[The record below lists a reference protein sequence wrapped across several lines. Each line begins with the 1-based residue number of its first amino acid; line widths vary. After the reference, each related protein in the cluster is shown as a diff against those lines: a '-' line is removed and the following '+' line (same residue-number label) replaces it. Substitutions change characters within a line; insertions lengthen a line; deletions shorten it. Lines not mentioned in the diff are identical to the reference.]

1 MSLEDHVTPQS
12 LHHRARKCSRK
23 IDGDIAKEH
32 SHPECNP
39 PDQTRDK
46 MNIKINNN
54 NYNNSWNKRGV
65 HEDIKI

>member
-1 MSLEDHVTPQS
+1 M
-12 LHHRARKCSRK
+12 LHHRAYTTEQGNARK